1 MARNTTDGGQ
11 RAAAQAA
18 FRILQA
24 GDQAMVVEFGTT
36 VDARINRLAQAFDRR
51 LSVAAIE
58 GVLEAVPTYRSV
70 LVLYDPLQIR
80 AADLR
85 KRLVKLVPAR
95 LEDEVAARRWTVPV
109 SYGGTHGIDLD
120 AVAMRHG
127 LSAAEVVALHAGAE
141 YRVYMI
147 GFAPGFAYLGGLPER
162 LHTPRLESPRL
173 VVPAGSVAIG
183 GVQAAIMSVEIPSGW
198 HLLGRTP
205 EKLFDP
211 RRSAPFLLA
220 AGDRVRFDPVSPEA
234 YARLEAR
241 VAGGEVV
248 ARLEATP

>member
-1 MARNTTDGGQ
+1 MAKGSAD
-11 RAAAQAA
+11 AIA

-24 GDQAMVVEFGTT
+24 GDQAMSVEFGTT
-36 VDARINRLAQAFDRR
+36 VDERINRLAQAFDRR
-51 LSVAAIE
+51 LSAAAIG

-70 LVLYDPLQIR
+70 LVLYDPLHIR

-85 KRLVKLVPAR
+85 KRLAKLVPAR
-95 LEDEVAARRWTVPV
+95 LQDEVAARRWTIPV
-109 SYGGTHGIDLD
+109 AYGGAHGIDLD
-120 AVAMRHG
+120 AVAARHG
-127 LSAAEVVALHAGAE
+127 LSAAQVAVLHAGAE

-173 VVPAGSVAIG
+173 AVPAGSVAIG

-198 HLLGRTP
+198 HMLGRTP

-211 RRSAPFLLA
+211 RRANPFLLA
-220 AGDRVRFDPVSPEA
+220 AGDRVRFDPVSPED

-241 VAGGEVV
+241 VASGEVV
-248 ARLEATP
+248 ARLEAAR